1 MASPARSSTASCLD
15 PGRGR
20 QNLAGNGVTET
31 GGAGAD
37 SRAGS
42 LLTSSLRR
50 ESGPG
55 EPFMV
60 MGSLVLEDMDQA

>member
-1 MASPARSSTASCLD
+1 M
-15 PGRGR
+15 
-20 QNLAGNGVTET
+20 TET